1 MKFAWA
7 VRLAKWV
14 VKIWPRAKAAW
25 KAWKNSA
32 MSHQPIQ
39 TDWRLI
45 LLGFL
50 VAGSIIYLLSG
61 RCSGQT
67 ISQPVPQLSGNPGQL
82 QQPQVYW
89 VPTRAWTPVRNL
101 LNAPPLFYWAPYTP
115 VGAPYDAQVQPVVPY
130 RRTW

>member
-1 MKFAWA
+1 MGSETGEVGGQDLAACESGLEGLEKF
-7 VRLAKWV
+7 
-14 VKIWPRAKAAW
+14 
-25 KAWKNSA
+25 S

>member
-1 MKFAWA
+1 MTRKTKRYLQFYTAIFLA
-7 VRLAKWV
+7 V
-14 VKIWPRAKAAW
+14 AA
-25 KAWKNSA
+25 
-32 MSHQPIQ
+32 M
-39 TDWRLI
+39 
-45 LLGFL
+45 
-50 VAGSIIYLLSG
+50 VAVTRYSQ
-61 RCSGQT
+61 GQT

-130 RRTW
+130 RRAW